1 MIEKF
6 CRFADVSFTLVSEH
20 KMLEFLIK
28 WLRPYVSFDQLAI
41 NESRYQIE
49 IIQGPISSCNHS
61 SKIIS
66 YDDKLADYFCLDG
79 SIYVYIPSDH
89 IQYKITDNKFEII
102 VDYMKKVDFNILMA
116 CLRAV
121 RGFIVDIFSNCI
133 KLHGAIIKYKDNAI
147 ALLGGKCSGKST
159 LCLNL
164 VLGVKEIE
172 FISNDKFLYSISDNK
187 VYGLPA
193 AISIESDNEHLQNLN
208 AIGEPLFLS
217 NGKNY
222 YWPSDIFAFEKISP
236 FATLKQCYALHFND
250 DFCISPLSLN
260 QRREFIEKNVLLFS
274 DKMGFNWLDNI
285 LNPNKNRN
293 KPFNFEISNIA
304 VPSFNK
310 FIPDFL
316 SILDGNQVG
325 EKLCQLHN

>member
-121 RGFIVDIFSNCI
+121 RGFIVDVFSNCI
-133 KLHGAIIKYKDNAI
+133 KLHGAIVKYKGDAI
-147 ALLGGKCSGKST
+147 ALLGGKRSGKST

-164 VLGVKEIE
+164 VLKVKEME

-187 VYGLPA
+187 VYGLPT
-193 AISIESDNEHLQNLN
+193 AISIESDNKHLQNIN
-208 AIGEPLFLS
+208 AIGEPLFSS

-222 YWPSDIFAFEKISP
+222 YWPSDILPFDKISP
-236 FATLKQCYALHFND
+236 SATLKQCYALCFSD
-250 DFCISPLSLN
+250 DFCISLLPLKPC
-260 QRREFIEKNVLLFS
+260 REFIENNVLLFS
-274 DKMGFNWLDNI
+274 DKMGFNWLANI
-285 LNPNKNRN
+285 LNSKNRN
-293 KPFNFEISNIA
+293 KSVDFEISNIG
-304 VPSFNK
+304 VSSFNK

-316 SILDGNQVG
+316 SILDADQIRASYVSP
-325 EKLCQLHN
+325 